1 MFQDILAD
9 KYMFCR
15 KRQSDDEG
23 TSTLQ
28 KKKPA
33 KKKTPK
39 KKNTLK
45 KKKTPKKKTPKK
57 KKQAQAAAAPTL
69 TTVRSMRDW
78 LGM

>member
-1 MFQDILAD
+1 MFQVILAD

-15 KRQSDDEG
+15 KRQSNDEG

-28 KKKPA
+28 KKPA

-57 KKQAQAAAAPTL
+57 KKQAQAAAAPPL